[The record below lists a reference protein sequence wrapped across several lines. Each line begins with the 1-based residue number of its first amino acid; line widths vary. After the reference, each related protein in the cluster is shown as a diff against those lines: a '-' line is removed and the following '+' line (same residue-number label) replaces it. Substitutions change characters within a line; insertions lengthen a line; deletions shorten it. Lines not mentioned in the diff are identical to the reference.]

1 MVPLAKLF
9 NFQKN
14 TFAALVVLS
23 AMSSLVYTRILSGSL
38 RCILYFVFKQN
49 HSQCLVRIY
58 NHTAMREIPC
68 YCFFLGQYRR
78 VKIGLIAVVIDYLD
92 CHRHIFDHEC
102 LLSVLKGANFILR
115 KAFHYIKYVR
125 ENCHFLDQPPTPM
138 SLRNIEMAP

>member
-1 MVPLAKLF
+1 MSSLQYLEYTLAKLF

-14 TFAALVVLS
+14 TFAALETVAVLS
-23 AMSSLVYTRILSGSL
+23 AVSSLVYTRILSGVL

-102 LLSVLKGANFILR
+102 LLSVL
-115 KAFHYIKYVR
+115 
-125 ENCHFLDQPPTPM
+125 
-138 SLRNIEMAP
+138 

>member
-14 TFAALVVLS
+14 TSAALETAVVLI
-23 AMSSLVYTRILSGSL
+23 AVSSLVYTRILSGVL
-38 RCILYFVFKQN
+38 RCILHFVFKQN

-102 LLSVLKGANFILR
+102 LLSVLKGVNFILR
-115 KAFHYIKYVR
+115 KGVLRLFTTLSMKGKIAISWTNH
-125 ENCHFLDQPPTPM
+125 PPLCP
-138 SLRNIEMAP
+138 